1 MLSSVCSGFLCLG
14 HFNKIIKMLSANWKT
29 IIHLFKTFCVWAIS
43 TKLSKCALQTKK
55 ASSICSEFST
65 LGPSQQNRNA
75 FIYFSL
81 FIVHNGEYLRCWQ
94 LSHSRYYEERK
105 EYSSVNL
112 SETTQKQALAANER
126 KYIVVNISI
135 KQNCHFTYNFSHKTN

>member
-75 FIYFSL
+75 FIYF
-81 FIVHNGEYLRCWQ
+81 FIYCSQRWVFAL
-94 LSHSRYYEERK
+94 
-105 EYSSVNL
+105 
-112 SETTQKQALAANER
+112 LAAQSFKILRRTKRIFISKPER
-126 KYIVVNISI
+126 NYTETSVGCQWTQIHCCEHLYQAKLSF
-135 KQNCHFTYNFSHKTN
+135 HL